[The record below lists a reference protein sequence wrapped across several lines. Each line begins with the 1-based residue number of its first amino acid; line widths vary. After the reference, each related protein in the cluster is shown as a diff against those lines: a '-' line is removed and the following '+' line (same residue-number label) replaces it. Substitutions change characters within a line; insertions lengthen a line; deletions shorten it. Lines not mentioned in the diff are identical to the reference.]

1 MNDRASTATARI
13 QLAFTYRDLKQL
25 EQAAQEAK
33 QAREIA
39 QAIEARPLET
49 EALYAQGE
57 VERTRSRHEEALKY
71 FSLGEA
77 MVHETADPEL
87 IWRLVFG
94 RGQSLEALQRNEE
107 ALGAYQSAVRT
118 IESVRSELREERFR
132 AGYIEDKYQVYVA
145 LVELFL
151 KLNRVSEAF
160 SFAERLRA
168 RSYLEL
174 LDRGQPPI
182 RSEAPASD

>member
-1 MNDRASTATARI
+1 
-13 QLAFTYRDLKQL
+13 
-25 EQAAQEAK
+25 
-33 QAREIA
+33 
-39 QAIEARPLET
+39 
-49 EALYAQGE
+49 
-57 VERTRSRHEEALKY
+57 
-71 FSLGEA
+71 
-77 MVHETADPEL
+77 
-87 IWRLVFG
+87 
-94 RGQSLEALQRNEE
+94 
-107 ALGAYQSAVRT
+107 
-118 IESVRSELREERFR
+118 VRSELREERFR